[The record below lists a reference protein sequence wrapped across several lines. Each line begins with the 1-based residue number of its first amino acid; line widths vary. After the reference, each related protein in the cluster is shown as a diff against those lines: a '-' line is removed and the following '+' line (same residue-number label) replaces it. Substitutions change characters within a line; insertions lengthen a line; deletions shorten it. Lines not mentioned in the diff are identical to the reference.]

1 MQAVRSIAPD
11 AAEAPAFCG
20 SFIQQDR
27 LSPASESRP
36 TTALPPA
43 PSPGPTQRG
52 SGPVLDSSRSLCPH
66 QDQARDQWC
75 TIWCKT
81 KCNKLSNPL
90 QCSSSQPHSPLHG
103 MQGVSGS
110 NPLGS
115 ILKAQAWPGF
125 FNALVHDL
133 VHGSLSLHS
142 SVFQRAGFTRRRTR
156 STGRCSSSSS
166 PCFSCT
172 GAKGVRGSSSPTH
185 PHRCLPWPFC
195 GQ

>member
-90 QCSSSQPHSPLHG
+90 QCSSSQPHSSLHG

-110 NPLGS
+110 SPLGS
-115 ILKAQAWPGF
+115 ITSDSLRRRGSFCCTGSCWQARRGRKAQNRSPRMGPDLNGWTAQARARAM
-125 FNALVHDL
+125 AL
-133 VHGSLSLHS
+133 
-142 SVFQRAGFTRRRTR
+142 QW
-156 STGRCSSSSS
+156 SSS
-166 PCFSCT
+166 
-172 GAKGVRGSSSPTH
+172 
-185 PHRCLPWPFC
+185 
-195 GQ
+195 